1 MSDWDFLA
9 FLVFPYISLS
19 VFVIGHLYRYF
30 TDPFRWNA
38 RSSELLDKESLK
50 YSSLLF
56 HYGMVFTVVG
66 HAGGMLIPQS
76 LYDSVGISGEM
87 HTRLAVMAGAVIG
100 AAAII
105 GNFLLFRRRITNR
118 RVLVNSTGNDLLT
131 LGLLLFT
138 GGIGTYNVF
147 FGHFYVLDTI
157 APWIRGI
164 VTFTPDHTL
173 MRDVPFMYKLHIL
186 AAFALFAI
194 SPFTRLIH
202 IWSLPLPY
210 FLRNYVLF
218 RKRSGAESP

>member
-1 MSDWDFLA
+1 MSDWHFLA

-19 VFVIGHLYRYF
+19 IFVVGHLYRYF

-66 HAGGMLIPQS
+66 HAGGMLIPQGF
-76 LYDSVGISGEM
+76 YDSMGISGEM

-100 AAAII
+100 AAAVI

-118 RVLVNSTGNDLLT
+118 RVLVNSTGSDLLT

-147 FGHFYVLDTI
+147 FGYFYVLDTI

-210 FLRNYVLF
+210 FLRNYVVF

>member
-19 VFVIGHLYRYF
+19 VFVVGHLYRHF

-38 RSSELLDKESLK
+38 RSSELLDKESLR

-76 LYDSVGISGEM
+76 LYDSMGISGEM

-100 AAAII
+100 AAAVI

-118 RVLVNSTGNDLLT
+118 RVLANSTGNDLLT